1 MQKRKFLPIKK
12 LFWKRVSMACRIE
25 NVKTLWVS
33 PNRYSSTNLHFL
45 HKTAVDHQL
54 ELVNVYFSNAT
65 FSSPTSPSQ
74 MIKIANIG
82 GH

>member
-1 MQKRKFLPIKK
+1 
-12 LFWKRVSMACRIE
+12 MACRIE
-25 NVKTLWVS
+25 NVKTLWLS

-45 HKTAVDHQL
+45 HKPTVDRQL

-74 MIKIANIG
+74 MITKYIHDSKYWRPLMKISL
-82 GH
+82 